1 MRTTLIMAACAFGG
15 SAGAQVFTSGFE
27 AWTGSTPDG
36 WMGSKSSIAASAV
49 AQVGENPHGGSY
61 AVSLENA
68 TTDHKRFTTTPL
80 EVDSG
85 ASYEISYWV
94 RGNGEIRSGLY
105 DGRASGSGYATYT
118 SYAVIASPDTWT
130 QVTQVVTAGNDTTGA
145 EFILSVR
152 NTAPPAQL
160 VVDDVNINLATVPAT
175 SIHDIQNTTDPEGD
189 SPLVGQ
195 VVQTGGIVTAD
206 LPDAGDG
213 YFVQSGTGPWSG
225 IYVYDLDHA
234 PAIGD
239 SVTFTANVSEF
250 SGTTELTGVTNFT
263 VVSSG
268 NAVVPFDVATGD
280 VALEPM
286 ESVLLRVVNASCT
299 VAPSGA
305 TFGKYNVD
313 DGTGECII
321 GKLIYTTVP
330 DPTVGAVYTITGV
343 NFYDF
348 GEFNIQPRMTTDV
361 ELITGIAEANGFG
374 NATVGPNPASE
385 QLTIRWAEAEGRKV
399 EYALNDAQGR
409 LVRSGHSVSGQ
420 LQIALAAM
428 PAGMYHVVL
437 HAAGARKVIPVQVTH

>member
-1 MRTTLIMAACAFGG
+1 MKTPLLLAAWALGG
-15 SAGAQVFTSGFE
+15 SAGAQVFTSGLE

-49 AQVGENPHGGSY
+49 AQVGTNPHGGSY

-68 TTDHKRFTTTPL
+68 TPDHKRFTTTSL

-105 DGRASGSGYATYT
+105 DGRSSGSGYATYS

-175 SIHDIQNTTDPEGD
+175 SIHDIQNTTDPDGD
-189 SPLVGQ
+189 SPMVGQ

-213 YFVQSGTGPWSG
+213 YFVQSGNGPWSG

-268 NAVVPFDVATGD
+268 NTVVPFDVATGD

-321 GKLIYTTVP
+321 GKLIYTTDP
-330 DPTVGAVYTITGV
+330 APTVGAVYTITGV

-348 GEFNIQPRMTTDV
+348 GEFNIQPRMTSDV
-361 ELITGIAEANGFG
+361 EWITGIAAVSAF
-374 NATVGPNPASE
+374 ATATMGPNPASE
-385 QLTIRWAEAEGRKV
+385 QFTIRWAEAADHKV
-399 EYALNDAQGR
+399 EYTLTDAQGR
-409 LVRSGHSVSGQ
+409 LVRSGRFGSGL
-420 LQIALAAM
+420 LQIPLADM
-428 PAGMYHVVL
+428 PAGLYHLVL
-437 HAAGARKVIPVQVTH
+437 RTAGARMVFPVQVVH